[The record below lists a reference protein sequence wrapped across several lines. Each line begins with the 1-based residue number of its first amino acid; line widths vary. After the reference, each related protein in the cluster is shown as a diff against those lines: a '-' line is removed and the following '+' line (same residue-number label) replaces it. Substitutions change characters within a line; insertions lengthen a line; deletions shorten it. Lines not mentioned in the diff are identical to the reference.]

1 MTATFSLR
9 PPPPFL
15 RYLLE
20 TRKPRKSALGRDR
33 GADCRWMGGRRRL
46 KPVLT
51 THKWMRLATFRAR
64 VTTDVTTGK
73 SIYCASSVCSV
84 PHLTFHIC
92 VHSKSTGERV
102 QPEATAVCLVCR
114 LGLSKLALI
123 CLFPPLCSVF
133 RVHTC
138 LPHLA
143 RGPLL
148 PLPLSPSRRLF
159 LRASLISCP
168 LCLRP
173 VSTLGS
179 MDGLAISHRLWV
191 GNS

>member
-1 MTATFSLR
+1 MDATR
-9 PPPPFL
+9 
-15 RYLLE
+15 
-20 TRKPRKSALGRDR
+20 
-33 GADCRWMGGRRRL
+33 
-46 KPVLT
+46 
-51 THKWMRLATFRAR
+51 HFRAR
-64 VTTDVTTGK
+64 VTTDK

-148 PLPLSPSRRLF
+148 PSPSRRLF

-179 MDGLAISHRLWV
+179 RSGVPLRDLKVASYGVSNVIKFSGLILNWLYFEVST
-191 GNS
+191 

>member
-1 MTATFSLR
+1 
-9 PPPPFL
+9 
-15 RYLLE
+15 
-20 TRKPRKSALGRDR
+20 
-33 GADCRWMGGRRRL
+33 
-46 KPVLT
+46 
-51 THKWMRLATFRAR
+51 MRLATFGHALRPTSLSIAAVLCVPYRTSLFTFAFIQKIPAR
-64 VTTDVTTGK
+64 EF
-73 SIYCASSVCSV
+73 CPRRPAS
-84 PHLTFHIC
+84 
-92 VHSKSTGERV
+92 
-102 QPEATAVCLVCR
+102 VCLVCR

-179 MDGLAISHRLWV
+179 RSGNPLRDLKVASYGVSNVIKFSGLIL
-191 GNS
+191 NSLNFEVATRCIPMNRARADMLL

>member
-1 MTATFSLR
+1 MDATR
-9 PPPPFL
+9 
-15 RYLLE
+15 
-20 TRKPRKSALGRDR
+20 
-33 GADCRWMGGRRRL
+33 
-46 KPVLT
+46 
-51 THKWMRLATFRAR
+51 HFRAR
-64 VTTDVTTGK
+64 VTTDK

-148 PLPLSPSRRLF
+148 PLPLPPSRRLF

-173 VSTLGS
+173 VSTLGLRS
-179 MDGLAISHRLWV
+179 GIPLRDLKVASYGVSNVIKFSGLIL
-191 GNS
+191 NSLYFEVST

>member
-92 VHSKSTGERV
+92 VHSKNTGERV
-102 QPEATAVCLVCR
+102 LPEATGVCLPC
-114 LGLSKLALI
+114 LSVGSFEI
-123 CLFPPLCSVF
+123 GTHLF
-133 RVHTC
+133 
-138 LPHLA
+138 
-143 RGPLL
+143 
-148 PLPLSPSRRLF
+148 
-159 LRASLISCP
+159 
-168 LCLRP
+168 
-173 VSTLGS
+173 VSTSLLGFS
-179 MDGLAISHRLWV
+179 CTYLPASPGPRSIAPSSSPFLSQALPPRLA
-191 GNS
+191 N